1 MDRTMKRLILLALMT
16 FNCTLACA
24 DTLTLK
30 AGYPESYVVKK
41 GDTLWDISA
50 TFLSDPWK
58 WPSLWNVNPQI
69 ANPHLIY
76 PGDQLTLVF
85 IDGQPRL
92 LVNGVAEGKPRV
104 TKPRVT
110 KSPEGRIIAKNNAV
124 PVVDLALIEN
134 YLTQNRV
141 VDSHWLA
148 EQPMV
153 LAGESPSRHHI
164 VGDIIYID
172 AQLPLHQKFGIYER
186 GREFFS
192 KETAEPLGQ
201 EAILTATGQVID
213 SGKVSKVKLL
223 SNFRE
228 TKAGFKLLPLEGDSL
243 MSAYFMPKAAQ
254 LTTPAPA
261 AVLAIES
268 MQREA
273 GKLNVVYID
282 KGTQDGVEPGAVF
295 SIYRDGEIIVID
307 NQGLP
312 VPATERTAYDNL
324 MALVSSDRTVQM
336 PEIYHGKLLVFKV
349 FDKASLGLILSTER
363 PVRVDDK
370 LLAPDT
376 LALRGQ

>member
-16 FNCTLACA
+16 FNCTLVCA

-92 LVNGVAEGKPRV
+92 QINGVAAQGKARV
-104 TKPRVT
+104 R

-134 YLTQNRV
+134 YLTQHRV
-141 VDSHWLA
+141 VDSLWLA

-153 LAGESPSRHHI
+153 LAGESPSRHHV

-172 AQLPLHQKFGIYER
+172 AQLPLNQKYGIYER
-186 GREFFS
+186 GREFFN

-201 EAILTATGQVID
+201 EAILAATGQVID
-213 SGKVSKVKLL
+213 SGKVSKVRLL

-228 TKAGFKLLPLEGDSL
+228 TKAGFKLLPLEDDSL
-243 MSAYFMPKAAQ
+243 MSAYFMPKATQ
-254 LTTPAPA
+254 LTTPA

-295 SIYRDGEIIVID
+295 SIYRDGEVIVID
-307 NQGLP
+307 NKGLP

-324 MALVSSDRTVQM
+324 MALVSSDRAVQM
-336 PEIYHGKLLVFKV
+336 PDVYHGQLLVFKV
-349 FDKASLGLILSTER
+349 FDKASFGLILSTER

-370 LLAPDT
+370 LVAPES
-376 LALRGQ
+376 LVLRGQ